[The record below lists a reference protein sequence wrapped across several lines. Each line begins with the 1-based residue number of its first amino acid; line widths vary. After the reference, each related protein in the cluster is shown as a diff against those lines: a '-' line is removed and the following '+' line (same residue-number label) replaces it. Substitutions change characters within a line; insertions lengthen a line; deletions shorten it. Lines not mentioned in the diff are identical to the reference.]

1 MIYFIPVEHFL
12 KSISKTKILFIFSL
26 FLTLNLY
33 GQNATNGGSIGNNS
47 NICPGETPPIIQ
59 NLTPAS
65 GGGTTAIEY
74 LWMTT
79 NNPGQAITN
88 WNIAS
93 GTNNQAS
100 YSPPIIGTTTYF
112 IRCARRQGFTE
123 YIAESN
129 IVAVTVLPYPTAQ
142 INGNPGSVSVGATV
156 NFSASNSSNSTYSW
170 DFDNDGNID
179 CTGQNCSNTFSTE
192 GTFTISMTVNNGL
205 CSWTDTEEITIVN
218 PSAVSIVDP
227 CDCNNNQNFANSD
240 GFFVHDYIFIT
251 AATGENW
258 QITDIPS
265 GMIYTS
271 SATPISL
278 GTQIAE
284 VTNSPGSYY
293 LSFWFKSGDGYQLN
307 VSNSNAT
314 LTTGTTDPC
323 SCINPLPV
331 ELVSFDAF
339 LDERKNEITL
349 KWATASELNNSH
361 FEVQRSLDGN
371 RFDFLDVVQGNG
383 NTSLLQSY
391 TSIDKYPVPGENYYR
406 LKQVDFDGS
415 QTYSDIVSVKIS
427 TESIISSVI
436 PNPIQ
441 DVAIVR
447 FGEKMPRHA
456 KLQVLSATG
465 QVMATYL
472 VEDKISQ
479 EIILERF
486 EKGIYFLRIKNA
498 ERKER
503 AFFKVVK
510 F

>member
-65 GGGTTAIEY
+65 GGGTT
-74 LWMTT
+74 
-79 NNPGQAITN
+79 
-88 WNIAS
+88 
-93 GTNNQAS
+93 
-100 YSPPIIGTTTYF
+100 IIGTTTYF

-307 VSNSNAT
+307 V
-314 LTTGTTDPC
+314 
-323 SCINPLPV
+323 
-331 ELVSFDAF
+331 
-339 LDERKNEITL
+339 
-349 KWATASELNNSH
+349 
-361 FEVQRSLDGN
+361 
-371 RFDFLDVVQGNG
+371 
-383 NTSLLQSY
+383 
-391 TSIDKYPVPGENYYR
+391 
-406 LKQVDFDGS
+406 
-415 QTYSDIVSVKIS
+415 
-427 TESIISSVI
+427 
-436 PNPIQ
+436 
-441 DVAIVR
+441 
-447 FGEKMPRHA
+447 
-456 KLQVLSATG
+456 
-465 QVMATYL
+465 
-472 VEDKISQ
+472 
-479 EIILERF
+479 
-486 EKGIYFLRIKNA
+486 
-498 ERKER
+498 
-503 AFFKVVK
+503 
-510 F
+510 

>member
-1 MIYFIPVEHFL
+1 
-12 KSISKTKILFIFSL
+12 
-26 FLTLNLY
+26 
-33 GQNATNGGSIGNNS
+33 
-47 NICPGETPPIIQ
+47 
-59 NLTPAS
+59 
-65 GGGTTAIEY
+65 
-74 LWMTT
+74 
-79 NNPGQAITN
+79 
-88 WNIAS
+88 
-93 GTNNQAS
+93 
-100 YSPPIIGTTTYF
+100 
-112 IRCARRQGFTE
+112 
-123 YIAESN
+123 
-129 IVAVTVLPYPTAQ
+129 
-142 INGNPGSVSVGATV
+142 
-156 NFSASNSSNSTYSW
+156 
-170 DFDNDGNID
+170 
-179 CTGQNCSNTFSTE
+179 
-192 GTFTISMTVNNGL
+192 
-205 CSWTDTEEITIVN
+205 
-218 PSAVSIVDP
+218 
-227 CDCNNNQNFANSD
+227 
-240 GFFVHDYIFIT
+240 
-251 AATGENW
+251 
-258 QITDIPS
+258 
-265 GMIYTS
+265 
-271 SATPISL
+271 
-278 GTQIAE
+278 
-284 VTNSPGSYY
+284 
-293 LSFWFKSGDGYQLN
+293 
-307 VSNSNAT
+307 
-314 LTTGTTDPC
+314 
-323 SCINPLPV
+323 
-331 ELVSFDAF
+331 
-339 LDERKNEITL
+339 
-349 KWATASELNNSH
+349 
-361 FEVQRSLDGN
+361 VQRSLDGN